1 MTYYVRKPPG
11 ILNDLQDYVY
21 FSDTF
26 RKAYYVKPRC
36 HLWDIDLSFWICS
49 GLPVS
54 KSENGI
60 KIAQLEYES
69 REGKWV
75 ESLIAES

>member
-11 ILNDLQDYVY
+11 ILNDLQDYVNV
-21 FSDTF
+21 SDTF
-26 RKAYYVKPRC
+26 RKAYYVKPRS
-36 HLWDIDLSFWICS
+36 HLWDIHQSFWIYS

-60 KIAQLEYES
+60 RIAQLEYES